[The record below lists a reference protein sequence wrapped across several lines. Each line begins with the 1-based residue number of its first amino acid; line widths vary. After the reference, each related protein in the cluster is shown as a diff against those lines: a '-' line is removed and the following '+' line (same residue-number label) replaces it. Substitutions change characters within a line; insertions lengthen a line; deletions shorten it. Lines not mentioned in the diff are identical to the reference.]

1 MIPQKF
7 LLIWLTL
14 NDTIL
19 VAQILIFGKRQ
30 SNGKSTEMCK
40 AEIIT
45 YIGIIFV
52 IITAI
57 LTHFLDFRG
66 IVLDDE

>member
-1 MIPQKF
+1 
-7 LLIWLTL
+7 
-14 NDTIL
+14 
-19 VAQILIFGKRQ
+19 
-30 SNGKSTEMCK
+30 MCK